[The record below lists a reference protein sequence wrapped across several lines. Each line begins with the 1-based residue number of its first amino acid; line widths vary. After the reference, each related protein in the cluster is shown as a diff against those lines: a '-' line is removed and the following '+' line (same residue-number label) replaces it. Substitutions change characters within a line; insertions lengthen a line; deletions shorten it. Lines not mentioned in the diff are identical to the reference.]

1 MESFSNQLYHMDC
14 MDLLAQLPDG
24 CVSMV
29 LTDPPY
35 GIQ

>member
-24 CVSMV
+24 CHT
-29 LTDPPY
+29 LID
-35 GIQ
+35 I